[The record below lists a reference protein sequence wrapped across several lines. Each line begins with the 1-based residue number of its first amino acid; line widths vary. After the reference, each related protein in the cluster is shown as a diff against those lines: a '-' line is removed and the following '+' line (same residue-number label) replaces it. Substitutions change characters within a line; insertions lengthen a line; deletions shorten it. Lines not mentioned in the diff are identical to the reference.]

1 MLLANSQISK
11 TIIHN
16 VVSLVN
22 QLKIDN
28 IKTIVTKIID
38 KFLPT

>member
-16 VVSLVN
+16 IVLLAN

-28 IKTIVTKIID
+28 IKAIVTKIID
-38 KFLPT
+38 KFIPT